1 MKITIEEKKKEAIKR
16 MKMINLFPKVIEE
29 FEEENVVNLSE
40 GKGILFWLD
49 DEQKRIVSQI
59 EREHNILVYHAIHN
73 YTEFGE
79 LLTLF
84 YVSDDKNEWSLDR
97 FDLQYGYACTYVKN
111 LSVDWCSEFGT
122 ICFKPMN
129 GGLVITA

>member
-49 DEQKRIVSQI
+49 DEQKKVVAAI
-59 EREHNILVYHAIHN
+59 ERKYNILVYHAIHN
-73 YTEFGE
+73 KTEFGE

-84 YVSDDKNEWSLDR
+84 YVSDNKGEWSMDR
-97 FDLQYGYACTYVKN
+97 FDLQDGYACAYVKN

-122 ICFKPMN
+122 ICFKQMT
-129 GGLVITA
+129 GGLVRTA